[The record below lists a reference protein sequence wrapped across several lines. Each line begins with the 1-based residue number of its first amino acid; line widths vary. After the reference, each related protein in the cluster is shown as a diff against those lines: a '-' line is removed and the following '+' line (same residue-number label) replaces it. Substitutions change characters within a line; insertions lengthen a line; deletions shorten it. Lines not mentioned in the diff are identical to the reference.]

1 MAVENSGMKAIRAAR
16 LGSTPKMC
24 ELQLFFAGI
33 AQATYRWKALDL
45 GSSNMQFQQDWPK
58 GKQLQLF
65 LYFA

>member
-33 AQATYRWKALDL
+33 AQAAPSWKALKL
-45 GSSNMQFQQDWPK
+45 GRLTREFQQDWPK
-58 GKQLQLF
+58 DKKLELF
-65 LYFA
+65 